1 MQSVRMFDFF
11 ACTRTGLMYGNNPY
25 FEMAVGEKV
34 RWHLIAVGD
43 QVGLHT
49 AHFHAQTVLMHST

>member
-1 MQSVRMFDFF
+1 
-11 ACTRTGLMYGNNPY
+11 MYGNNPN
-25 FEMAVGEKV
+25 FEMAVGEKI